1 MCTIKGRCS
10 GPENGLPGVGGCT
23 VVQSSGDVRQVKF
36 GPLHF
41 SKLDGSNENF
51 FRTMAGLGF
60 DAGLEPRN
68 EKALELS

>member
-1 MCTIKGRCS
+1 M
-10 GPENGLPGVGGCT
+10 
-23 VVQSSGDVRQVKF
+23 VQSSGDVRQVKF